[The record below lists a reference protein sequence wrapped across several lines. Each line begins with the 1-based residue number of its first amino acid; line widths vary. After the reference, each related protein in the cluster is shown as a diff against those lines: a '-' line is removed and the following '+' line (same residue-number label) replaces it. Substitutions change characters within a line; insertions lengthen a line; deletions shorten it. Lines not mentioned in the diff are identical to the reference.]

1 MQRAAQHGLCRAL
14 KPLGHAHQRRHHAA
28 NARVPARVQ
37 QHLLD
42 RLLIARVVALHFAQH
57 AQPAGRG
64 LLLAVRVAERL
75 LDDGDLLRRLL
86 RFLFDLLFGFNLFGL
101 AALGLLQLLRRLR
114 ELLVHAVGRLF
125 ELFLLRVGFLAAALQ
140 LPAHGG
146 EPRLAGAHVAQA
158 VHRVDDG
165 ALVRLQLFLRL
176 PRFFLRVLQ
185 GLFLLA
191 EFARQA
197 DDPRAVGERIP
208 LVFRNFLV
216 ERGAPGAL
224 HVLLLTE
231 GEHVLFHAV
240 DFRAQNAQFA
250 LARLRLA
257 GQLQHRVVGSGHLVF
272 ELLRAL
278 VGLFALL
285 AQRVGAL
292 FLAGD
297 GLLQAGQ
304 KLLSLDDS
312 LLRPVAAQ
320 NERGTFQNAQ
330 LVAQIQVAPR
340 GFAGLFQRLKLAF
353 QLGDDI
359 LHTGEV
365 VAHVGKALFALLLAC
380 AVFDNARRLFK
391 DTAPVLAL
399 LGEDFVDSALADD
412 RIALLAHARIAEKLD
427 DILEPARGFVDVVFA
442 LAAAI
447 HAPGNHHLG
456 VIHAQRVILVF
467 KDEGN
472 LAIAHALALLRAV
485 EDDVLHLAAAQRLGA
500 LLAEHPAHRVG

>member
-1 MQRAAQHGLCRAL
+1 M
-14 KPLGHAHQRRHHAA
+14 
-28 NARVPARVQ
+28 
-37 QHLLD
+37 
-42 RLLIARVVALHFAQH
+42 I
-57 AQPAGRG
+57 
-64 LLLAVRVAERL
+64 
-75 LDDGDLLRRLL
+75 
-86 RFLFDLLFGFNLFGL
+86 
-101 AALGLLQLLRRLR
+101 
-114 ELLVHAVGRLF
+114 
-125 ELFLLRVGFLAAALQ
+125 
-140 LPAHGG
+140 
-146 EPRLAGAHVAQA
+146 
-158 VHRVDDG
+158 
-165 ALVRLQLFLRL
+165 LVRLASASRSF
-176 PRFFLRVLQ
+176 
-185 GLFLLA
+185 
-191 EFARQA
+191 
-197 DDPRAVGERIP
+197 
-208 LVFRNFLV
+208 FLV

-224 HVLLLTE
+224 HILLLTE

-257 GQLQHRVVGSGHLVF
+257 GQLQHRVVGGGHLVF
-272 ELLRAL
+272 ELLRAF

-304 KLLSLDDS
+304 KLLGLGDS

-330 LVAQIQVAPR
+330 LVAQIQVAPC
-340 GFAGLFQRLKLAF
+340 GFAGLFQRLELAF

-359 LHTGEV
+359 LHAGEV
-365 VAHVGKALFALLLAC
+365 VAHVGKALFALLLAR

-391 DTAPVLAL
+391 NAAPVLAL
-399 LGEDFVDSALADD
+399 LGEDFVDSTLTDD

-427 DILEPARGFVDVVFA
+427 DILEPTRGFVDVVFA

-500 LLAEHPAHRVG
+500 LFAEHPAHRVG